1 MGQVRDLHEIYELAQ
16 KMARSGRFCSW
27 RLIAIELRYVQGVRE
42 ANDEFF
48 DRGLREELD
57 GLCRAAQKASGTWPA
72 PARALPGS
80 RVPAIPRPVP
90 AIPKPVPVSALARA
104 PFSPPVTPRTAP
116 ARSMPPA
123 TPPATSVPA
132 TSVPS
137 VSSASAHSSANT
149 ASPPATSM
157 SAPSA
162 STRARPALA
171 LEAAPQWVPKYRS

>member
-1 MGQVRDLHEIYELAQ
+1 MGQVRDLHEINELAQ

-42 ANDEFF
+42 ADDEFF

-90 AIPKPVPVSALARA
+90 AIPKPAPVSALSRA
-104 PFSPPVTPRTAP
+104 PFSPSVTPRVAP
-116 ARSMPPA
+116 ARTLSPA
-123 TPPATSVPA
+123 TQPAAPAPA

-137 VSSASAHSSANT
+137 VSSSAAR
-149 ASPPATSM
+149 P
-157 SAPSA
+157 SAPAVSA
-162 STRARPALA
+162 PAASGAATVTRAQPALA
-171 LEAAPQWVPKYRS
+171 LETAPRWVPKYRS